1 MKHMGNRAY
10 IFDMDGVL
18 VNNCRY
24 HVLAWRVFSK
34 KHGFELT
41 DEQVLEWMGTANRV
55 YMERLLGRPV
65 ADDELTAL
73 ENEKESLYRELYAPQ
88 ALSHAS
94 STDSGVNGCDPGA
107 LEGNGALLG
116 EEGEGGGVGAEG
128 VVRHLGRAHGG
139 LKSFHVA
146 VRRELAATA

>member
-1 MKHMGNRAY
+1 MSNQAY

-41 DEQVLEWMGTANRV
+41 DEQVLEWMGAANRV

-65 ADDELTAL
+65 TDDELTAL
-73 ENEKESLYRELYAPQ
+73 ENEKESLYRELYAPP
-88 ALSHAS
+88 AGLAGFFVACFAS
-94 STDSGVNGCDPGA
+94 PKRVGKCGSMASRSSQST
-107 LEGNGALLG
+107 
-116 EEGEGGGVGAEG
+116 
-128 VVRHLGRAHGG
+128 
-139 LKSFHVA
+139 KSKPSASAFFSVSTS
-146 VRRELAATA
+146 LPKQ